1 MFQISLILGILFLGF
16 VIAVNCFSLVIVLIG
31 KTIGIT
37 LILIVRTIEGLYG
50 FGKILCG
57 R

>member
-1 MFQISLILGILFLGF
+1 LGILFLGF